1 MGFIRFKL
9 VSERGLIVHLNGVG
23 RLDTYVSRKPGLRNR
38 DIPDKAR
45 FRELGFKTFIS
56 RSLDVEEYK
65 GASDV
70 EEKGS
75 HGEMPPG
82 TNPVR

>member
-1 MGFIRFKL
+1 MDFIRFNL
-9 VSERGLIVHLNGVG
+9 VSERGLIVHLKRVG
-23 RLDTYVSRKPGLRNR
+23 CLDTYVSRKPGLRNH
-38 DIPDKAR
+38 DLPDKAC
-45 FRELGFKTFIS
+45 FRELGFKIFIG

-75 HGEMPPG
+75 RGEMPSG
-82 TNPVR
+82 TDPVR